1 MRASVLYLLYR
12 CRPRG
17 RTTVER
23 GGAGQCGGGQTS
35 AGGQGAGS
43 GQGKQPLSILTS
55 AAVAAG
61 LRQDPVQHEEAL
73 VHLRHADP
81 FLRHPSEASPPR
93 QADRPCTSQ
102 PLQTKP
108 AKSEL
113 HRQHP
118 ERLRRGACNL
128 SQRLVVCTA
137 LQVPKRFDQPID
149 RQAAAY
155 ENSVIILDRDHRVYF
170 LDK

>member
-81 FLRHPSEASPPR
+81 FLRPSKRGITAAASGPPLHLPAPPNKTR
-93 QADRPCTSQ
+93 KIGVASTTSRAAAAWCVQ
-102 PLQTKP
+102 PLSAPCRLHSPSGPKEIRP
-108 AKSEL
+108 A
-113 HRQHP
+113 HRSASSCVREFRHHTRSRPQ
-118 ERLRRGACNL
+118 NTF
-128 SQRLVVCTA
+128 S
-137 LQVPKRFDQPID
+137 
-149 RQAAAY
+149 
-155 ENSVIILDRDHRVYF
+155 
-170 LDK
+170 